1 MNSIT
6 AAILLITFM
15 GNIALTVFSI
25 VRKDNSRSAYFAL
38 LTLASAMYS
47 LGYMLLELSESY
59 DAVINS
65 LRVAN
70 IGIPMI
76 GPGFS
81 LIMISLFR
89 PGLLKRWMAP
99 GLLIYGFAMFMFA
112 MFADVSVLYYW
123 SVETGNLAKIAG
135 SYGGCLIKFGVVYWV
150 QRFFGIACM
159 CLAYAVF
166 LKYFIKGAKNFRN
179 RTRYMLIG
187 SLIVLAANITM
198 TVASILSPLNQVF
211 VLTPFIFTIL
221 FMPFF
226 MNLAQHQP
234 LNIAAVASNTAI
246 EIMSDAI
253 IITDGDWGF
262 LSCNASAKL
271 LFPSLSSCGENELIT
286 NIKDWPDALASIT
299 SITSTPLAAAEYE
312 KIFTRADETGKTI
325 TYKAAINKI
334 TKNEGGFNGWYI
346 VIRDAT
352 DVTNLVNQL
361 EGLATTD
368 PLTGVANRRYFLER
382 VKRELVMAERLNLS
396 NAMIMYDIDNFKK
409 VNDTYGHVA
418 GDRILCAVVDT
429 IKRKLRSYDIIGRYG
444 GEEFVIFT
452 TATEEDMIYKFAL
465 RLCQMI
471 EKTPIQYEDITIS
484 VTASFGAVQIYPGDT
499 FEDAMLAVDS
509 AMYKAKHNG
518 KNQVMI
524 GVIPRERD
532 IKYYSGDIRINGGG
546 YPEL

>member
-6 AAILLITFM
+6 AALLLITFM
-15 GNIALTVFSI
+15 GNSALTVFSI
-25 VRKDNSRSAYFAL
+25 KRKDNSRSAYFAL
-38 LTLASAMYS
+38 FTLAAAMYS

-59 DAVINS
+59 DAVINA

-70 IGIPMI
+70 LGIPLI

-81 LIMISLFR
+81 LIVLSLFR
-89 PGLLKRWMAP
+89 PRLIKWWMAP
-99 GLLIYGFAMFMFA
+99 GLLIYGAVMFMFA
-112 MFADVSVLYYW
+112 MFADVSGIYYS

-135 SYGGCLIKFGVVYWV
+135 SSGAYVIKSGIIYWIQRGFGL
-150 QRFFGIACM
+150 ACM
-159 CLAYAVF
+159 CATHFVF
-166 LKYFIKGAKNFRN
+166 LQYFINGNKKFRT
-179 RTRYMLIG
+179 RTRYILIG
-187 SLIVLAANITM
+187 FSLAVAANITLIIIA
-198 TVASILSPLNQVF
+198 VAFPLRHIF
-211 VLTPFIFTIL
+211 VITPFIFTIL

-226 MNLAQHQP
+226 INLAKHQP
-234 LNIAAVASNTAI
+234 LNTAAIASNTAI
-246 EIMSDAI
+246 EIMNDAI
-253 IITDGDWGF
+253 IITDDDWGF

-271 LFPSLSSCGENELIT
+271 LFPSLSSYEENEPII
-286 NIKDWPDALASIT
+286 NIKDWPDELAFIT
-299 SITSTPLAAAEYE
+299 EDFAAADCE
-312 KIFTRADETGKTI
+312 KVFTRTDETGKII
-325 TYKAAINKI
+325 TYKATINKI
-334 TKNEGGFNGWYI
+334 NKSEGCITGWYI

-382 VKRELVMAERLNLS
+382 VHRELIMAERLNLS
-396 NAMIMYDIDNFKK
+396 NALIMYDIDDFKK

-418 GDRILCAVVDT
+418 GDTVLCAVVDT
-429 IKRKLRSYDIIGRYG
+429 IKRQLRSYDILGRYG

-452 TATEEDMIYKFAL
+452 TATEEDMIYKFAM
-465 RLCQMI
+465 RLCKAI
-471 EKTPIQYEDITIS
+471 EKTPITYEDITIS

-524 GVIPRERD
+524 GVIPRARD
-532 IKYYSGDIRINGGG
+532 IKYYSDDINININGNGGG
-546 YPEL
+546 YPEI